1 MKNTIHGIDY
11 SKKKNYFDGKK
22 TYIFSGMIVLFSILY
37 ALNIID
43 VETLKTL
50 IGIFVGL
57 AGMAMRHGIS
67 KMQS

>member
-1 MKNTIHGIDY
+1 MKNTIHETDHF
-11 SKKKNYFDGKK
+11 KKKGYFDGKK

-43 VETLKTL
+43 VETLKVL
-50 IGIFVGL
+50 IGIFAGL

-67 KMQS
+67 KI